1 MKGFKSFADS
11 TTIEFEPGVT
21 AVVGPNG
28 SGKSNVVD
36 AVVWVLGAQG
46 TKVLRS
52 AKMDDVIFAGTTN
65 KAALGRAEVS
75 LTLDNSEGRLSVDGA
90 EVTISRTLFR
100 NGDSEYAI
108 NGTTCRLLDIQEL
121 LSDSGVG
128 RNQHM
133 IIGQGQLDSIL
144 QSTPEHRRSVI
155 EEAAGVSIHRRRKE
169 RSERRL
175 AQTQENLERLGDLVR
190 EVRRQMRPL
199 ERQAQSARSF
209 AEVEA
214 ELRAARHSLF
224 STRAASFE
232 SRQIEL
238 GKELAEF
245 SSKEQEVRNEIL
257 TLDARASATASEMS
271 SRREETLAST
281 LGTLQGLA
289 ERARG
294 TASIIQERER
304 SLKIALIASA
314 DENVIATLEA
324 DAAKLES
331 DLVGLGA
338 EEALLSG
345 QRQALESVRN
355 ELKTAENDF
364 VTAWGAGSGDDL
376 ELLNHEISR
385 LGELIAEL
393 ENVVNSMTNDSGEL
407 SGQVVLINE
416 ELNALRAQLPVLE
429 NAVNNAAEHRA
440 VLDEARENLEGQRN
454 RVGELATELLT
465 REVEFAERR
474 RLIEQRQN
482 EIEQRLEGRSTER
495 AEAASRRESLEFDLQ
510 VLERLAALVTRAS
523 NEIRTSQE
531 AMDSTYREQL
541 EASRAGAERLEEV
554 RRARSNAERRLSELS
569 ELVRSREIEQAE
581 LAIKTTNLHE
591 LIQRDLGI
599 FAHELGTPTHID
611 LPEGVSL
618 EQRVGELEARITS
631 LGPINPLALEEL
643 TALEER
649 YKELDAQVT
658 DVRNAR
664 RELQEVIRAVDKEIM
679 ETFSSAAADV
689 NEHFSTL
696 ISSLF
701 PGGHGRLVLTDPE
714 DPLNTGVE
722 IELRPMGQ
730 NVRRMSLLS
739 GGQRSIAALAFLFA
753 IFRSRP
759 SPFYM
764 LDEVEAAL
772 DDVNLQRFLG
782 LVDEFRDEAQLLI
795 VTHQKRT
802 MESADA
808 LYGVTMV
815 PGSSSKVVS
824 QRVKRNEGVTTS

>member
-224 STRAASFE
+224 STRAATFE

-257 TLDARASATASEMS
+257 TLDARASATASEMA

>member
-257 TLDARASATASEMS
+257 TLDARASATASEMT

-338 EEALLSG
+338 EEAMLSG
-345 QRQALESVRN
+345 QREALESVRN

-429 NAVNNAAEHRA
+429 QAVNNAAEHRA

-454 RVGELATELLT
+454 RVGDLATELLT

-599 FAHELGTPTHID
+599 FPHELGTPTHIE

-643 TALEER
+643 TVLEER

>member
-232 SRQIEL
+232 TRQVEL

-257 TLDARASATASEMS
+257 TLDARASATASEMA

-338 EEALLSG
+338 EEAMLSG
-345 QRQALESVRN
+345 QREALESVRN

-429 NAVNNAAEHRA
+429 QAVNNAAEHRA

-454 RVGELATELLT
+454 RVGDLATELLT

-599 FAHELGTPTHID
+599 FPHELGSPTHID
-611 LPEGVSL
+611 LPDGVSL

>member
-11 TTIEFEPGVT
+11 TVIEFEPGVT

-46 TKVLRS
+46 TKILRS

-75 LTLDNSEGRLSVDGA
+75 LTLDNSDGRLTVDGA

-214 ELRAARHSLF
+214 ELRAARHALF
-224 STRAASFE
+224 SNRAATFE
-232 SRQIEL
+232 SRQVEL

-257 TLDARASATASEMS
+257 TLDARASATASEMT

-345 QRQALESVRN
+345 QREALESVRN

-407 SGQVVLINE
+407 SGQVILINE

-429 NAVNNAAEHRA
+429 QAVNNAAEHRA
-440 VLDEARENLEGQRN
+440 VLDESREKLEGQRN
-454 RVGELATELLT
+454 RVGDLATELLT
-465 REVEFAERR
+465 REVEFGERR

-482 EIEQRLEGRSTER
+482 EIEQRLEGRSSER

-523 NEIRTSQE
+523 SEIRTSQE

-554 RRARSNAERRLSELS
+554 RRARSNAERRLGEVSD
-569 ELVRSREIEQAE
+569 LVRTREIEQAE

-591 LIQRDLGI
+591 LIHRDLGI
-599 FAHELGTPTHID
+599 FPHELGAPSHID
-611 LPEGVSL
+611 LPDGVSL

-643 TALEER
+643 TVLEER

-696 ISSLF
+696 ISTLF

-824 QRVKRNEGVTTS
+824 QRVKRTEGATTS

>member
-257 TLDARASATASEMS
+257 TLDARASATASEMA

>member
-1 MKGFKSFADS
+1 MKGFKSFADN
-11 TTIEFEPGVT
+11 TVIEFEPGVT

-46 TKVLRS
+46 TKILRS

-75 LTLDNSEGRLSVDGA
+75 LTLDNSDGRLTVDGA

-214 ELRAARHSLF
+214 ELRAARHALF
-224 STRAASFE
+224 SNRAATFE
-232 SRQIEL
+232 SRQVEL

-257 TLDARASATASEMS
+257 TLDARASATASEMT

-345 QRQALESVRN
+345 QREALESVRN

-407 SGQVVLINE
+407 SGQVILINE

-429 NAVNNAAEHRA
+429 QAVNNAAEHRA
-440 VLDEARENLEGQRN
+440 VLDESREKLEGQRN
-454 RVGELATELLT
+454 RVGDLATELLT
-465 REVEFAERR
+465 REVEFGERR

-482 EIEQRLEGRSTER
+482 EIEQRLEGRSSER

-523 NEIRTSQE
+523 SEIRTSQE

-554 RRARSNAERRLSELS
+554 RRARSNAERRLGEVSD
-569 ELVRSREIEQAE
+569 LVRTREIEQAE

-591 LIQRDLGI
+591 LIHRDLGI
-599 FAHELGTPTHID
+599 FPHELGAPSHID
-611 LPEGVSL
+611 LPDGVSL

-643 TALEER
+643 TVLEER

-696 ISSLF
+696 ISTLF

-824 QRVKRNEGVTTS
+824 QRVKRTEGATTS

>member
-1 MKGFKSFADS
+1 MKGFKSFADN
-11 TTIEFEPGVT
+11 TVIEFEPGVT

-46 TKVLRS
+46 TKILRS

-75 LTLDNSEGRLSVDGA
+75 LTLDNSDGRLTVDGA

-214 ELRAARHSLF
+214 ELRAARHALF
-224 STRAASFE
+224 SNRAATFE
-232 SRQIEL
+232 SRQVEL

-257 TLDARASATASEMS
+257 TLDARASATASEMT

-345 QRQALESVRN
+345 QREALESVRN

-407 SGQVVLINE
+407 SGQVILINE

-429 NAVNNAAEHRA
+429 QAVNNAAEHRA
-440 VLDEARENLEGQRN
+440 VLDESREKLEGQRN
-454 RVGELATELLT
+454 RVGDLATELLT
-465 REVEFAERR
+465 REVEFGERR

-482 EIEQRLEGRSTER
+482 EIEQRLEGRSSER

-523 NEIRTSQE
+523 SEIRTSQE

-554 RRARSNAERRLSELS
+554 RRARSNAERRLGEVSD
-569 ELVRSREIEQAE
+569 LVRTREIEQAE
-581 LAIKTTNLHE
+581 LAIKTTNLLE
-591 LIQRDLGI
+591 LIHRDLGI
-599 FAHELGTPTHID
+599 FPHELGAPSHID
-611 LPEGVSL
+611 LPDGVSL

-643 TALEER
+643 TVLEER

-696 ISSLF
+696 ISTLF

-824 QRVKRNEGVTTS
+824 QRVKRTEGATTS

>member
-257 TLDARASATASEMS
+257 TLDARASATASEMA

-599 FAHELGTPTHID
+599 FPHELGTPTHID
-611 LPEGVSL
+611 LPDGVSL

>member
-1 MKGFKSFADS
+1 
-11 TTIEFEPGVT
+11 
-21 AVVGPNG
+21 
-28 SGKSNVVD
+28 
-36 AVVWVLGAQG
+36 
-46 TKVLRS
+46 
-52 AKMDDVIFAGTTN
+52 
-65 KAALGRAEVS
+65 
-75 LTLDNSEGRLSVDGA
+75 
-90 EVTISRTLFR
+90 
-100 NGDSEYAI
+100 
-108 NGTTCRLLDIQEL
+108 
-121 LSDSGVG
+121 
-128 RNQHM
+128 
-133 IIGQGQLDSIL
+133 
-144 QSTPEHRRSVI
+144 
-155 EEAAGVSIHRRRKE
+155 
-169 RSERRL
+169 
-175 AQTQENLERLGDLVR
+175 
-190 EVRRQMRPL
+190 
-199 ERQAQSARSF
+199 
-209 AEVEA
+209 
-214 ELRAARHSLF
+214 
-224 STRAASFE
+224 
-232 SRQIEL
+232 
-238 GKELAEF
+238 
-245 SSKEQEVRNEIL
+245 
-257 TLDARASATASEMS
+257 
-271 SRREETLAST
+271 
-281 LGTLQGLA
+281 
-289 ERARG
+289 
-294 TASIIQERER
+294 
-304 SLKIALIASA
+304 
-314 DENVIATLEA
+314 
-324 DAAKLES
+324 
-331 DLVGLGA
+331 
-338 EEALLSG
+338 
-345 QRQALESVRN
+345 
-355 ELKTAENDF
+355 
-364 VTAWGAGSGDDL
+364 
-376 ELLNHEISR
+376 
-385 LGELIAEL
+385 
-393 ENVVNSMTNDSGEL
+393 MTNDSGEL
-407 SGQVVLINE
+407 SGQVMLINE

-429 NAVNNAAEHRA
+429 QAVNNAAEHRA
-440 VLDEARENLEGQRN
+440 VLDEARNSLESQRN

-465 REVEFAERR
+465 REVEFGERR
-474 RLIEQRQN
+474 RLIEQRQS

-510 VLERLAALVTRAS
+510 VLERLSAFVSRAS

-554 RRARSNAERRLSELS
+554 RRARSNAERRLGEVAD
-569 ELVRSREIEQAE
+569 LVRSREIEQAE

-591 LIQRDLGI
+591 LIHRDLGI
-599 FAHELGTPTHID
+599 FPHELGAPTHIA
-611 LPEGVSL
+611 LPDGVSL

-649 YKELDAQVT
+649 YKELDTQVT

-782 LVDEFRDEAQLLI
+782 LVNEFRDEAQLLI

-824 QRVKRNEGVTTS
+824 QRVKRTEGVTTS